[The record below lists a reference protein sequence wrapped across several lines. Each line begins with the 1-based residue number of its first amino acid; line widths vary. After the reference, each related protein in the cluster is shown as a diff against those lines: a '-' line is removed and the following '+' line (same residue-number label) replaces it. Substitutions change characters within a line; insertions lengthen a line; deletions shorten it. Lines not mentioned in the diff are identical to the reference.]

1 MSVYSYTRT
10 STVEEQEEK
19 DLESLLEQ
27 ENLRLQTYALGHGM
41 HINNSFVDS
50 NLKWSTEFSKRAK
63 VKQMLEIL
71 EPGDVVLACSVER
84 IFSSCDD
91 MQTGLKLFK
100 EKKVRLFIL
109 ELSGEVTASEFN
121 PSFNR
126 LLDVFHSLEKRRSTE
141 RIKTVKQSQ
150 RNKGRFLGGSR
161 PFGYMIHSNGRL
173 IENPMEQRVLK
184 KIIKMK
190 KEGKSLRAISSE
202 VSTPMVPISFKTVQ
216 RLLKKHESAFAA
228 SADSVKE
235 TASDSSRPDNRSS

>member
-19 DLESLLEQ
+19 DLEGLLEQ

-50 NLKWSTEFSKRAK
+50 NLKWSVEFTKRSK

-71 EPGDVVLACSVER
+71 EADDVVLACSVER

-91 MQTGLKLFK
+91 MQAGLQLFK
-100 EKKVRLFIL
+100 DKRVRLFIL
-109 ELSGEVTASEFN
+109 ELSGEVTAKEFN

-216 RLLKKHESAFAA
+216 RLLKKHEAA
-228 SADSVKE
+228 YE
-235 TASDSSRPDNRSS
+235 TAAESANELAKDSSRPDNHSA

>member
-1 MSVYSYTRT
+1 MSVYSYART

-27 ENLRLQTYALGHGM
+27 ENLRLQTYALAHGM
-41 HINNSFVDS
+41 HINNSFIDS
-50 NLKWSTEFSKRAK
+50 NLKWSTEFGKRSKA
-63 VKQMLEIL
+63 KQMLELL
-71 EPGDVVLACSVER
+71 EAGDVVLTCSIER

-91 MQTGLKLFK
+91 MLTGLKLFK
-100 EKKVRLFIL
+100 DKKVRLFIL
-109 ELSGEVTASEFN
+109 ELSGEVTAADFN

-202 VSTPMVPISFKTVQ
+202 VSTPMVRISFKTVQ
-216 RLLKKHESAFAA
+216 RLLKKHESGPIGNSDKQSA
-228 SADSVKE
+228 S
-235 TASDSSRPDNRSS
+235 

>member
-1 MSVYSYTRT
+1 MSVYSYART

-27 ENLRLQTYALGHGM
+27 ENLRLQTYALAHGM
-41 HINNSFVDS
+41 HINNSFIDS
-50 NLKWSTEFSKRAK
+50 NLKWSTEFGKRSKA
-63 VKQMLEIL
+63 KQMLELL
-71 EPGDVVLACSVER
+71 EAGDVVLTCSIER

-91 MQTGLKLFK
+91 MLTGLKLFK
-100 EKKVRLFIL
+100 DKKVRLFIL
-109 ELSGEVTASEFN
+109 ELSGAVTAADFN

-202 VSTPMVPISFKTVQ
+202 VSTPMVRISFKTVQ
-216 RLLKKHESAFAA
+216 RLLKKHESGLIGNSDKQSA
-228 SADSVKE
+228 S
-235 TASDSSRPDNRSS
+235 

>member
-10 STVEEQEEK
+10 STVEERDDK
-19 DLESLLEQ
+19 NLESLLEQ
-27 ENLRLQTYALGHGM
+27 ENLRLQTYALGHGI

-50 NLKWSTEFSKRAK
+50 DLKWSVEFSKRDK
-63 VKQMLEIL
+63 TKQMLEIL
-71 EPGDVVLACSVER
+71 EPGDVILSCSIER
-84 IFSSCDD
+84 IFSSCED
-91 MQTGLKLFK
+91 MQASLKLFK

-109 ELSGEVTASEFN
+109 ELSGEVTAAEFN

-126 LLDVFHSLEKRRSTE
+126 LLDVFYSLEKRRSTE
-141 RIKTVKQSQ
+141 RIKTVKQNQ
-150 RNKGRFLGGSR
+150 RDKGRFLGGSR

-190 KEGKSLRAISSE
+190 KDGESLRTISSE

-216 RLLKKHESAFAA
+216 RLLKKNESN
-228 SADSVKE
+228 
-235 TASDSSRPDNRSS
+235 TNRDNAEKLSI

>member
-10 STVEEQEEK
+10 STVEEQDEK

-41 HINNSFVDS
+41 HINNSYVDS
-50 NLKWSTEFSKRAK
+50 DLKWSVDFLKRAK
-63 VKQMLEIL
+63 TIQMLEIL
-71 EPGDVVLACSVER
+71 EPGDVILSCSIER

-91 MQTGLKLFK
+91 MQASLKLFK

-109 ELSGEVTASEFN
+109 ELSGEVTAAEFS

-126 LLDVFHSLEKRRSTE
+126 LLDVFYSLEKRRSTE
-141 RIKTVKQSQ
+141 RIKTVKQNQ
-150 RNKGRFLGGSR
+150 RDKGRFLGGSR

-216 RLLKKHESAFAA
+216 RLLKKNESNTNRDNAEKL
-228 SADSVKE
+228 SV
-235 TASDSSRPDNRSS
+235 

>member
-41 HINNSFVDS
+41 HINGSFVDS
-50 NLKWSTEFSKRAK
+50 NLKWSVEFAKRSK
-63 VKQMLEIL
+63 VKQMLDTL
-71 EPGDVVLACSVER
+71 KPGDVVLACSVER

-91 MQTGLKLFK
+91 MHSGLKLFK
-100 EKKVRLFIL
+100 AKRVRLFIL
-109 ELSGEVTASEFN
+109 ELSGEITAAEFN

-126 LLDVFHSLEKRRSTE
+126 LLDIFQSLEKRRSTE

-173 IENPMEQRVLK
+173 IENPIEQRVLK

-216 RLLKKHESAFAA
+216 RLLKKHESAPDSLIETKD
-228 SADSVKE
+228 SAKNSI
-235 TASDSSRPDNRSS
+235 SPDNHSS

>member
-10 STVEEQEEK
+10 SKVEEQEEK

-41 HINNSFVDS
+41 HINHSYVDKD
-50 NLKWSTEFSKRAK
+50 LKWSANFSSRDKS
-63 VKQMLEIL
+63 KQMLEML
-71 EPGDVVLACSVER
+71 KPGDVVLSCSIER

-91 MQTGLKLFK
+91 MQACLKLFK

-109 ELSGEVTASEFN
+109 ELSGEVTAADFH

-126 LLDVFHSLEKRRSTE
+126 LLDVFYSLEKRRSTE
-141 RIKTVKQSQ
+141 RMKTVKQSQ

-190 KEGKSLRAISSE
+190 KEGKSLRTISSE
-202 VSTPMVPISFKTVQ
+202 VSTPLVPISFKTVQ
-216 RLLKKHESAFAA
+216 RLIKKHESGVN
-228 SADSVKE
+228 SE
-235 TASDSSRPDNRSS
+235 QQ